1 MDNKWD
7 GKIMKN
13 ERNRWYEIIE
23 TILINNIQDDAGN
36 VGIIKK
42 SEWSFKFESVFP
54 VNHEDNYFIM
64 TPE

>member
-1 MDNKWD
+1 M
-7 GKIMKN
+7 
-13 ERNRWYEIIE
+13 IE